1 MDQSTDPPRPPQ
13 TNQTDPKTF
22 LLSQKRKEEIY
33 NTTILNIDKTITDYM
48 QTYLSLKRERLENQ
62 FIAQLKGKEFEE
74 DEEANQRIGELQ
86 NWIQELKDLKQTI
99 MMNWLGMEQGTVN
112 EL

>member
-1 MDQSTDPPRPPQ
+1 MDQSTDPPR
-13 TNQTDPKTF
+13 TNQTDPMTF

-99 MMNWLGMEQGTVN
+99 MMNWLGMEQGETQ
-112 EL
+112 LLM